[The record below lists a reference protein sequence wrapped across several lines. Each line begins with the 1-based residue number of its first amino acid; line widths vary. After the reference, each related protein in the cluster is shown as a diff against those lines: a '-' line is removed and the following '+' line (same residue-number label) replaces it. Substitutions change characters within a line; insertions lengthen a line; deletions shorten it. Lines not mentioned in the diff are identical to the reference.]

1 MVNKFILLL
10 LGVFAASQLEA
21 QSPVSLTLDAACDS
35 AAVHYPITRQ
45 RGLIAQTAGLSV
57 ENLGKAYVPQISVSG
72 QATYQ
77 SDVTQLKIPLPGF
90 TVDPLSKD
98 QYKLVTEVSQLI
110 YDGGGIKNQKEL
122 QGLNATI
129 EVEKVEVELYK
140 LRERVTQ
147 VFLGILFLD
156 EQLKQIELVEADI
169 NNGILRTEAQ
179 VKNGVAFR
187 SNLNLLKAELLKAKQ
202 RRIELTA
209 SRKGWLGVLGL
220 FLGTTL
226 PESIELITPNSPAIA
241 NSIIDRPELRQLSAQ
256 QKAVGLQAK
265 LIDSRNLPKASLF
278 VQGGY
283 GRPGL
288 NFLDNNFRFFY
299 MGGVRFNWSI
309 GGMYTQK
316 RDKQLL
322 NITGS
327 TIDLQKE
334 AFLLNTQTQLRQ
346 QQAEIDKQQELLETD
361 NEIIGLRESVVTAV
375 KAQLDNGVITA
386 SDYLR
391 EVNAA
396 DQARQTKTTHKVQL
410 LQAQIN
416 YQLLTGKK

>member
-1 MVNKFILLL
+1 MVNKLSFLFFIL
-10 LGVFAASQLEA
+10 VTASPIAA
-21 QSPVSLTLDAACDS
+21 QSQSTLTLEAACDS
-35 AAVHYPITRQ
+35 AIAHYPITKQ
-45 RGLIAQTAGLSV
+45 KGLIAQTAGLSV
-57 ENLGKAYVPQISVSG
+57 DNLGKAFTPQLSVSG

-77 SDVTQLKIPLPGF
+77 SDVTAIKIPLPGF
-90 TVDPLSKD
+90 SVTPPSKD
-98 QYKLVTEVSQLI
+98 QYKLVTEVNQLL
-110 YDGGGIKNQKEL
+110 YDGGAVKNQKEL
-122 QGLNATI
+122 QGLSAAVET
-129 EVEKVEVELYK
+129 EKVEVELYK
-140 LRERVTQ
+140 LRDRVTQ

-156 EQLKQIELVEADI
+156 EQLKQVTLVEADI
-169 NNGILRTEAQ
+169 NNGIQKTEAQ

-209 SRKGWLGVLGL
+209 SRKGWLGVLSL

-226 PESIELITPNSPAIA
+226 PDGIELITPGSPAITTMD
-241 NSIIDRPELRQLSAQ
+241 IDRPELRQLTAQ
-256 QKAVGLQAK
+256 QKAIGIQTK

-288 NFLDNNFRFFY
+288 NFLDNSFRFFY
-299 MGGVRFNWSI
+299 IGGVRLNWSI
-309 GGMYTQK
+309 GGLYTQK
-316 RDKQLL
+316 KDKQLL
-322 NITGS
+322 AITGS
-327 TIDLQKE
+327 SLDLQKE

-346 QQAEIDKQQELLETD
+346 QQAEIDKQKELLETD
-361 NEIIGLRESVVTAV
+361 DEIIGLRESVVTAV